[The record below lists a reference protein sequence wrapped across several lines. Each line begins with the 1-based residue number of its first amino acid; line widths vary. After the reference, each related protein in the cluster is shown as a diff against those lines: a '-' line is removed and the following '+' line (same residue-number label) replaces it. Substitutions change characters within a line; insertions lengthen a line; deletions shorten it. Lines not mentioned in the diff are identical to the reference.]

1 MRPIGVCVALLS
13 LAVGSPA
20 FAFPGVASPPVS
32 ARDQQ
37 DQQAPP
43 ASDAEASVAAALQTM
58 GRTIE
63 RQQQLLEEQ
72 GRQIEQLRSEI
83 AAMRGAAAPAAA
95 PAAVARTSEPAAP
108 SPVAAAGQAASANDR
123 RAQRDPE
130 LPPDLISA
138 AEFPGSFAIPGSD
151 AALKI
156 GGLVRVNWV
165 TTYDAMLVDDRFQA
179 SAIPMPGTPDA
190 NRGGRVNVIASP
202 SRFNFDLRTPTG
214 VGHMRAFIEGDFAGS
229 GNALRLRHAYGQWR
243 RAIFGQTW
251 STFSDPEAEPDGIDF
266 EGLNAIVLFRQPQIR
281 WSFAPGERFRVA
293 FALEDPKPD
302 VTGATGVNQIPDVV
316 ARVRWEPKV
325 GGHIQFSTL
334 ARQLRAEGG
343 DTAGEIVATGAVGIS
358 VSGRLPFPFTGKR
371 DQVLFQHNSG
381 HGIGRYISDLGS
393 LGGQDGVFDPTANSL
408 RALDVFSGY
417 GGFEHWWTGNI
428 RSAFSFGIVGV
439 SNLDIQP
446 ADALHLTR
454 RSTVN
459 VMWSPIPRLDLVTEF
474 LWGRR
479 VNKNGQ
485 SGFAAQTQIGS
496 TFRF

>member
-1 MRPIGVCVALLS
+1 MRPISVCLALLS

-20 FAFPGVASPPVS
+20 FAQPGVASPSVS
-32 ARDQQ
+32 AQ

-43 ASDAEASVAAALQTM
+43 ASDADASVAATLQTM
-58 GRTIE
+58 SRTIE

-83 AAMRGAAAPAAA
+83 AAVRGPAAPGAA
-95 PAAVARTSEPAAP
+95 PAAVPRPSEPPASPPVPAVGQTAP
-108 SPVAAAGQAASANDR
+108 GIEQRAG
-123 RAQRDPE
+123 RDPE
-130 LPPDLISA
+130 LPPDVISA

-151 AALKI
+151 AAIKI

-179 SAIPMPGTPDA
+179 SAIPIPGTPDA
-190 NRGGRVNVIASP
+190 ERGGRVNVIASP

-229 GNALRLRHAYGQWR
+229 GNTLRLRHAYGQWQ

-281 WSFAPGERFRVA
+281 WSFAPGQRFRVA
-293 FALEDPKPD
+293 VALEDPKPD
-302 VTGATGVNQIPDVV
+302 VTGATGVNQIPDFVG
-316 ARVRWEPKV
+316 RVRWEPKV
-325 GGHIQFSTL
+325 GGHIQVSTL
-334 ARQLRAEGG
+334 VRQLRAEGTG
-343 DTAGEIVATGAVGIS
+343 ATDEIVATGAVGIS
-358 VSGRLPFPFTGKR
+358 ISGRLPFPFTGKR

-393 LGGQDGVFDPTANSL
+393 LGGQDGVFDPAANSL

-417 GGFEHWWTGNI
+417 GGFEHWWTQNL

-446 ADALHLTR
+446 DDALHLTR

-459 VMWSPIPRLDLVTEF
+459 FMWSPIQRLDLVTEF

>member
-1 MRPIGVCVALLS
+1 MRPISVCVVLLS
-13 LAVGSPA
+13 LA
-20 FAFPGVASPPVS
+20 ASPS
-32 ARDQQ
+32 ASAQ
-37 DQQAPP
+37 DPQ
-43 ASDAEASVAAALQTM
+43 SVAATLETM
-58 GRTIE
+58 SRTIE

-83 AAMRGAAAPAAA
+83 AAMRAPAAPGATPGAVPRTTEA
-95 PAAVARTSEPAAP
+95 PASSPAAEAGQ
-108 SPVAAAGQAASANDR
+108 SASRAERRAAG
-123 RAQRDPE
+123 RDVE
-130 LPPDLISA
+130 LPPDLLSA

-151 AALKI
+151 AAIKI

-165 TTYDAMLVDDRFQA
+165 STYDAMLVDDRFQA
-179 SAIPMPGTPDA
+179 SAIPMPGTPEGD
-190 NRGGRVNVIASP
+190 RGGRVNIIASP

-214 VGHMRAFIEGDFAGS
+214 VGYMRAFIEGDFAGS
-229 GNALRLRHAYGQWR
+229 GNTLRVRHAYGQWR
-243 RAIFGQTW
+243 RWIYGQTW

-266 EGLNAIVLFRQPQIR
+266 EGLNAIVLFRQPQVR
-281 WSFAPGERFRVA
+281 FSFAPGERIRVA
-293 FALEDPKPD
+293 LALEDPKPD
-302 VTGATGVNQIPDVV
+302 VTGATGVNQIPDMV
-316 ARVRWEPKV
+316 ARLRWEPKV

-343 DTAGEIVATGAVGIS
+343 AASEIVSTGAFGIS
-358 VSGRLPFPFTGKR
+358 ISGRLPFPFTGKR

-393 LGGQDGVFDPTANSL
+393 LGGQDGVFDPAANSL
-408 RALDVFSGY
+408 RPLDVYSGY
-417 GGFEHWWTGNI
+417 GGFEHWWTGKL
-428 RSAFSFGIVGV
+428 RSALSFGIVGV

-446 ADALHLTR
+446 DDALHLTR

-459 VMWSPIPRLDLVTEF
+459 FMWSPIQRLDLVTEF

>member
-1 MRPIGVCVALLS
+1 MRPIRVCVALLS
-13 LAVGSPA
+13 LA
-20 FAFPGVASPPVS
+20 ASPS
-32 ARDQQ
+32 AAAQ
-37 DQQAPP
+37 DPQ
-43 ASDAEASVAAALQTM
+43 SVAATLETM
-58 GRTIE
+58 SRTIE

-72 GRQIEQLRSEI
+72 GRQIDQLRNEI
-83 AAMRGAAAPAAA
+83 AAIRATAPPAGTQSPAAQTSSPAAA
-95 PAAVARTSEPAAP
+95 AAGGQVP
-108 SPVAAAGQAASANDR
+108 PVAESS
-123 RAQRDPE
+123 RARVPE
-130 LPPDLISA
+130 LPPDLVSSS
-138 AEFPGSFAIPGSD
+138 EFPGSFAIPGSD

-165 TTYDAMLVDDRFQA
+165 STYDAMLVDDRFQA
-179 SAIPMPGTPDA
+179 SAIPMPGTPEA
-190 NRGGRVNVIASP
+190 ERGGRVNIIASP

-214 VGHMRAFIEGDFAGS
+214 VGYMRAFIEGDFAGS
-229 GNALRLRHAYGQWR
+229 GNTLRVRHAYGQWR
-243 RAIFGQTW
+243 RWIYGQTW

-266 EGLNAIVLFRQPQIR
+266 EGLNAIVLFRQPQVR
-281 WSFAPGERFRVA
+281 FSFAPGQRIRVA
-293 FALEDPKPD
+293 LALEDPKPD

-316 ARVRWEPKV
+316 ARLRWEPKV

-334 ARQLRAEGG
+334 ARQLRAES
-343 DTAGEIVATGAVGIS
+343 DAASEIVSTGGFGIS
-358 VSGRLPFPFTGKR
+358 ISGRLPFPYTGKR

-408 RALDVFSGY
+408 RPLDVFSGY
-417 GGFEHWWTGNI
+417 GGFEHWWTGTL

-446 ADALHLTR
+446 DDALHLTR

-459 VMWSPIPRLDLVTEF
+459 FMWSPIPRLDLVTEF

-479 VNKNGQ
+479 VNKDGQ

>member
-1 MRPIGVCVALLS
+1 MRPIRVCVALLS
-13 LAVGSPA
+13 LA
-20 FAFPGVASPPVS
+20 ASPS
-32 ARDQQ
+32 AAAQ
-37 DQQAPP
+37 DPQ
-43 ASDAEASVAAALQTM
+43 SVAATLETM
-58 GRTIE
+58 SRTIE

-72 GRQIEQLRSEI
+72 GRQIDQLRNEI
-83 AAMRGAAAPAAA
+83 AAIRATAPPAGTQSPAAQTSS
-95 PAAVARTSEPAAP
+95 PAA
-108 SPVAAAGQAASANDR
+108 AAAGQSPPVAESSQAR
-123 RAQRDPE
+123 VPE
-130 LPPDLISA
+130 LPPDLVSSS
-138 AEFPGSFAIPGSD
+138 EFPGSFAVPGSD

-165 TTYDAMLVDDRFQA
+165 STYDAMLVDDRFQA
-179 SAIPMPGTPDA
+179 SAIPMPGTPEA
-190 NRGGRVNVIASP
+190 ERGGRVNIIASP

-214 VGHMRAFIEGDFAGS
+214 VGYMRAFIEGDFAGS
-229 GNALRLRHAYGQWR
+229 GNTLRVRHAYGQWR
-243 RAIFGQTW
+243 RWIYGQTW

-266 EGLNAIVLFRQPQIR
+266 EGLNAIVLFRQPQVR
-281 WSFAPGERFRVA
+281 FSFAPGQRIRVA
-293 FALEDPKPD
+293 LALEDPRPD

-316 ARVRWEPKV
+316 ARLRWEPKV

-334 ARQLRAEGG
+334 ARQQRAES
-343 DTAGEIVATGAVGIS
+343 DAASEIVSTGGFGIS
-358 VSGRLPFPFTGKR
+358 ISGRLPFPYTGKR

-408 RALDVFSGY
+408 RPLDVFSGY
-417 GGFEHWWTGNI
+417 GGFEHWWTGTL

-446 ADALHLTR
+446 DDALHLTR

-459 VMWSPIPRLDLVTEF
+459 FMWSPIPRLDLVTEF

-479 VNKNGQ
+479 VNKDGQ

>member
-1 MRPIGVCVALLS
+1 MRPIRVCVALLS
-13 LAVGSPA
+13 LA
-20 FAFPGVASPPVS
+20 ASPS
-32 ARDQQ
+32 AAAQ
-37 DQQAPP
+37 DPQ
-43 ASDAEASVAAALQTM
+43 SVAATLETM
-58 GRTIE
+58 SRTIE

-72 GRQIEQLRSEI
+72 GRQIDQLRNEI
-83 AAMRGAAAPAAA
+83 AAIRATAPPAGTQSPAAQTSS
-95 PAAVARTSEPAAP
+95 PAA
-108 SPVAAAGQAASANDR
+108 AAAGQSPPVAESSQAR
-123 RAQRDPE
+123 VPE
-130 LPPDLISA
+130 LPPDLVSSS
-138 AEFPGSFAIPGSD
+138 EFPGSFPIPGSD

-165 TTYDAMLVDDRFQA
+165 STYDAMLVDDRFQA
-179 SAIPMPGTPDA
+179 SAIPMPGTPEAD
-190 NRGGRVNVIASP
+190 RGGRVNIIASP

-214 VGHMRAFIEGDFAGS
+214 VGYMRAFIEGDFAGS
-229 GNALRLRHAYGQWR
+229 GNTLRVRHAYGQWR
-243 RAIFGQTW
+243 RWIYGQTW

-266 EGLNAIVLFRQPQIR
+266 EGLNAIVLFRQPQVR
-281 WSFAPGERFRVA
+281 FSFAPGQRIRVA
-293 FALEDPKPD
+293 LALEDPRPD

-316 ARVRWEPKV
+316 ARLRWEPKV

-334 ARQLRAEGG
+334 ARQLRAES
-343 DTAGEIVATGAVGIS
+343 DAASEIVSTGGFGIS
-358 VSGRLPFPFTGKR
+358 ISGRLPFPYTGKR

-408 RALDVFSGY
+408 RPLDVFSGY
-417 GGFEHWWTGNI
+417 GGFEHWWTGTL

-446 ADALHLTR
+446 DDALHLTR

-459 VMWSPIPRLDLVTEF
+459 FMWSPIERLDLVTEF

-479 VNKNGQ
+479 VNRNGQ